1 MKNKFIL
8 YAIALLLLFN
18 VVFQFIQL
26 SQIGDME
33 TQVKEVERRNSSEL
47 SSLRR
52 SQGKKNDSQEAEI
65 SQLRNE
71 IDSVRAENGQ
81 LRSQL
86 QQLVRRVSPP
96 GK

>member
-8 YAIALLLLFN
+8 YVIALLLLFN
-18 VVFQFIQL
+18 VIFQFVQL
-26 SQIGDME
+26 FRIGDME
-33 TQVKEVERRNSSEL
+33 TEVKEVERRNSSEL
-47 SSLRR
+47 SSFRR

-71 IDSVRAENGQ
+71 IDAVRAENGQ

-86 QQLVRRVSPP
+86 QQLGRRVSPP
-96 GK
+96 GR